1 MIPERCHSIGIRLTF
16 CRSRITLP
24 LCWAFVSRM
33 HERAGCWHSSCVIRP
48 DGTDHGRAR
57 ARSAREGRAEVTEI
71 DKPTLDEFAARI
83 RALGFDPPQAN
94 LEEMY
99 AEIGRASC
107 RARVCQYV

>member
-1 MIPERCHSIGIRLTF
+1 
-16 CRSRITLP
+16 
-24 LCWAFVSRM
+24 M

-99 AEIGRASC
+99 AALPHIDGRSEEHTSELQSLMRSPDAVFRLKKHIHIKYQTS
-107 RARVCQYV
+107 AH